1 MYKFSISFSM
11 GSPVGYSQAR
21 TTKRKATNNRTS
33 SSSQSPREARILKLE
48 LKPDEKTETQL
59 KVLTSTASKLW
70 NEITYARRQQYF
82 ATSRVDL
89 KGTYKEYYEKYK
101 LLIGSATTQ
110 QVIIKNNEAWRS
122 FFSLRKKGE
131 KANPPGYKKQNNQR
145 KLWVVLRND
154 QYKIDWDR
162 QEVVIKGLGA
172 VGWIRTRFNTNK
184 HIEGKQGRAEIFY
197 DADRKKWYMIV
208 TIYPEKKRYPKDE
221 WHPVPLEPLGELVAG
236 IDLGINNLFAVY
248 VTDLEIGEA
257 ESFLINGR
265 PLKAMAYWFVNKIAE
280 LQSKVAK
287 TTGKQTSRRIRVL
300 YAKWR
305 RKSKDYIN
313 KAVRQ
318 LVHRLWKLGVS
329 KIFVG
334 VPKYIAK
341 QKGSFLV
348 TNVWSYGYVLRRLRE
363 VAWEYGIEIDEVNE
377 ANTSSTDPFTG
388 KVDKKKRVHRGLFI
402 VETPD
407 GPKAVNADVL
417 GAFNILVK
425 GLIAPSPRRGRGNG
439 PKAGPGGAIPPNLP
453 ALASPKGILA
463 L

>member
-1 MYKFSISFSM
+1 M
-11 GSPVGYSQAR
+11 GPPVGHSQAR
-21 TTKRKATNNRTS
+21 TAKRKATNNRTS
-33 SSSQSPREARILKLE
+33 SSPQSPREARILKLE
-48 LKPDEKTETQL
+48 LKPDEKIETQL
-59 KVLTSTASKLW
+59 KALTSTASKLW

-82 ATSRVDL
+82 ETGKVDL
-89 KGTYKEYYEKYK
+89 KSTYKEYYEKYK
-101 LLIGSATTQ
+101 PLIGSATAQ
-110 QVIIKNNEAWRS
+110 QILNKNNEAWRA

-131 KANPPGYKKQNNQR
+131 KVNPPGYKKQNGTR

-154 QYKIDWDR
+154 QYKIDWDNR
-162 QEVVIKGLGA
+162 EVTIKGLGA
-172 VGWIRTRFNTNK
+172 VGWIKVEFNTNR
-184 HIEGKQGRAEIFY
+184 HIEGKQGRAEIYY
-197 DADRKKWYMIV
+197 DADQKKWYMIV

-248 VTDLEIGEA
+248 VADLETGEA
-257 ESFLINGR
+257 ESFLVNGR
-265 PLKAMAYWFVNKIAE
+265 PLKAMAYWFINKIAE

-300 YAKWR
+300 FAKWR

-363 VAWEYGIEIDEVNE
+363 VAWEYGIEVVEVNE

-388 KVDKKKRVHRGLFI
+388 RIDKSRRIHRGLFL
-402 VETPD
+402 VETPE
-407 GPKAVNADVL
+407 GKKAVNADVL

-425 GLIAPSPRRGRGNG
+425 GLSSIAPSPRSGGRGNG
-439 PKAGPGGAIPPNLP
+439 PETGPGGSVPPNLP
-453 ALASPKGILA
+453 ALATPRGILV